1 MAFKI
6 NISKILDKS
15 LRLQGLFLIAVIV
28 LCSWLEFSGQI
39 SSFRYDRYLIETGQ
53 WYRLITANF
62 VHLNEMHLLMNML
75 GVGLVVFFFSGHLK
89 LQHWVSLIILSSVSV
104 TLGLYLFNAD
114 VHRYVGMSGVLHG
127 LFIAAAFAEM
137 RRYPLSG
144 WLLLIVL
151 VLKLAW
157 EQKYGAMP
165 GSESMIK
172 GNVVVDSHLYGA
184 IAGLVFV
191 IIPLVV
197 KRIK

>member
-1 MAFKI
+1 MKI

-28 LCSWLEFSGQI
+28 LCSWLEFSGQT
-39 SSFRYDRYLIETGQ
+39 SSFRYDRYFIEAGQ
-53 WYRLITANF
+53 WYRLITAHF

-75 GVGLVVFFFSGHLK
+75 GVVLVIIFFSGHLR
-89 LQHWVSLIILSSVSV
+89 LQHW
-104 TLGLYLFNAD
+104 LGLILISAVFVSGGLYFFNAD
-114 VHRYVGMSGVLHG
+114 VHRYVGLSGVLHA
-127 LFIAAAFAEM
+127 LFIAAAFAEI

-184 IAGLVFV
+184 IAGLLFV
-191 IIPLVV
+191 MIPFIV